1 MKNEL
6 ITNFTVDKAE
16 KKVMIKREFAAP
28 KKHVWAA
35 WTEPELLD
43 QWWAPKPWK
52 SETKSMDFSEGGR
65 RLYAMVGPEG
75 EEHWSFAD
83 YYSIT
88 SESNFKFRDGF
99 SDSAGNINGDMPQSD
114 WNVDFV
120 ETDGLTAVNI
130 EIQHEKISDIEKVIE
145 MGFKEGITATL
156 EQLSEILSAK
166 SNQKS

>member
-28 KKHVWAA
+28 KKHVCAA
-35 WTEPELLD
+35 CTEPELLD

-75 EEHWSFAD
+75 EEHGLLL
-83 YYSIT
+83 IT
-88 SESNFKFRDGF
+88 
-99 SDSAGNINGDMPQSD
+99 IQSLLKVIL
-114 WNVDFV
+114 NSGMAF
-120 ETDGLTAVNI
+120 LTAQ
-130 EIQHEKISDIEKVIE
+130 EI
-145 MGFKEGITATL
+145 
-156 EQLSEILSAK
+156 
-166 SNQKS
+166 